1 MKNFKLIKVYDT
13 IDDYIFQ
20 TKNSATFEHFQLR
33 VLSFK
38 DDTDLFLDTTG
49 VARLCGPYPER
60 KILKEYY
67 PNDQGFIY
75 VKGKRLNFKEYLWQ
89 MVYPLTDLTNK
100 EVFKIKGKI
109 WNINNLCPLSH
120 NDYILFK
127 NGKIEVQKNINS
139 GEVLILPKN
148 HTQDLEFFK
157 GA

>member
-13 IDDYIFQ
+13 IDDYILK

-67 PNDQGFIY
+67 PNENGYIK
-75 VKGKRLNFKEYLWQ
+75 VRGERMNFKRYLWQ
-89 MVYPLTDLTNK
+89 IVYPQTDLTNK
-100 EVFKIKGKI
+100 EVFKIKGEKF
-109 WNINNLCPLSH
+109 NINNLCPLTK
-120 NDYILFK
+120 NEYLLF
-127 NGKIEVQKNINS
+127 NSGKIEVRKNVNS
-139 GEVLILPKN
+139 GEVFILPKKDKW
-148 HTQDLEFFK
+148 DLEFFNN
-157 GA
+157 A

>member
-13 IDDYIFQ
+13 IDDYILQ

-38 DDTDLFLDTTG
+38 DNTDLFLDTTG
-49 VARLCGPYPER
+49 VARLFGPYPER

-67 PNDQGFIY
+67 PND
-75 VKGKRLNFKEYLWQ
+75 KGYIKIKGARLNFKDYLWRI
-89 MVYPLTDLTNK
+89 VYPQTDLTNK
-100 EVFKIKGKI
+100 EVFKIKGKK

-127 NGKIEVQKNINS
+127 NGKIELQKNINS
-139 GEVLILPKN
+139 GEVFILPKKD
-148 HTQDLEFFK
+148 TQDLEFFK